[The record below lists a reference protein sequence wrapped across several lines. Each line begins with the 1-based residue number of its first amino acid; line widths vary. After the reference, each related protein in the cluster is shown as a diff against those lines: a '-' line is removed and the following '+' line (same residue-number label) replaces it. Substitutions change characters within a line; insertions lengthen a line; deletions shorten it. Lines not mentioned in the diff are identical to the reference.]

1 MLLNGAEMGRNVAIL
16 LCGANVVVWR
26 YAPRSQNA
34 NHRGAV
40 CAHSLTSELAASFR
54 LAIQS
59 LKTRVQI

>member
-1 MLLNGAEMGRNVAIL
+1 MLLEGAQKGRNVAIL
-16 LCGANVVVWR
+16 LCGANVVVWC

-34 NHRGAV
+34 NHRGAA

-59 LKTRVQI
+59 RKTR

>member
-1 MLLNGAEMGRNVAIL
+1 MLLTSAKTGWNVAIL
-16 LCGANVVVWR
+16 LSGANVVVWC

-40 CAHSLTSELAASFR
+40 CVHSLTSELAASFR

-59 LKTRVQI
+59 RKTG